1 MDKTTPYK
9 PTMEELALVKQGI
22 KVAKRDILTKMVESH
37 KYILSQRGEE
47 GEEHTLRAKELV
59 KLQMAKLV
67 KAFK

>member
-9 PTMEELALVKQGI
+9 PTMEELALVKQNNKI
-22 KVAKRDILTKMVESH
+22 AKC
-37 KYILSQRGEE
+37 ILSQRGEE
-47 GEEHTLRAKELV
+47 GEEHTLRAKELA

>member
-9 PTMEELALVKQGI
+9 PTMEELALVKQNNKI
-22 KVAKRDILTKMVESH
+22 AKRDVLAKMVEAH
-37 KYILSQRGEE
+37 KSILSQRGEK
-47 GEEHTLRAKELV
+47 GEEHTLRA